1 MTDTDL
7 SPDQQPASDQPASS
21 DFAGTQADG
30 LVQGSESAAADTT
43 AAATEDPAGVSM
55 DDWAAAF
62 AEQDTSSEPA
72 PASSTAD
79 VQAPAAAATAAATAS
94 PVAFQPLTP
103 SGQTIG
109 HDIDFIKDVPVQLT
123 VELGRTRMTIKNL
136 LQLGQG
142 SVVELNGLAG
152 EPMDVFVN
160 GFLIAQGEVVVVED
174 RYGIRLTDI
183 ITPSERL
190 SRLNNRR

>member
-43 AAATEDPAGVSM
+43 VAATEDPAGVSM

>member
-7 SPDQQPASDQPASS
+7 SPDQQPASEQPASS

-30 LVQGSESAAADTT
+30 LVQGSESAAADT
-43 AAATEDPAGVSM
+43 AAASTEDPAGVSM

-62 AEQDTSSEPA
+62 AEQDTSTEPA
-72 PASSTAD
+72 AAASSTAA
-79 VQAPAAAATAAATAS
+79 APATPAAPATAS